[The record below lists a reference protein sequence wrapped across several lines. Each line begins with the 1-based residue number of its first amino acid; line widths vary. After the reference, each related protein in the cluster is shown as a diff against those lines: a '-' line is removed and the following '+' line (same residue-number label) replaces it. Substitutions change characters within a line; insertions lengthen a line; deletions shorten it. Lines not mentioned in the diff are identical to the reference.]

1 MWRNEAGAPW
11 LGPGRDAGSRL
22 VPTITLGLDSL
33 GTIALRRATS
43 HDGRVWMRRNWGG
56 CEAMSR
62 RLIWAL
68 ALGVAA
74 STLGAAVISTT
85 TAAVPAVTT
94 SSTTIATDA
103 GPRPLHMIRI
113 VPGRGVRLEAV
124 WLGGGPGRT
133 GTVGGYIRANTGR
146 GAVAGLN
153 GDFFLL
159 ARNVPSGNLLIHKG
173 RSFLGGTNR
182 GAAAFGADGSVE
194 IVPGNVKDADLLQAG
209 VREAIS
215 GKPVYVHDGRLG
227 ALTTLEP
234 YQRDHAY
241 HRTAVGRLRNGQTAL
256 VVIGG
261 AGTTA
266 PQFAQALIRLGFV
279 EALGMDI
286 DSSANINWRGASLN
300 RPDYQRL
307 IPTGIIAVRRGG

>member
-1 MWRNEAGAPW
+1 VLAA
-11 LGPGRDAGSRL
+11 A
-22 VPTITLGLDSL
+22 
-33 GTIALRRATS
+33 ATS
-43 HDGRVWMRRNWGG
+43 ATD
-56 CEAMSR
+56 
-62 RLIWAL
+62 
-68 ALGVAA
+68 AA
-74 STLGAAVISTT
+74 A
-85 TAAVPAVTT
+85 PAVST
-94 SSTTIATDA
+94 SSSTIATGA
-103 GPRPLHMIRI
+103 GPRPLHIVRI
-113 VPGRGVRLEAV
+113 VPGRGVRLQAV

-133 GTVGGYIRANTGR
+133 GTVGAYIRANAAR

-159 ARNVPSGNLLIHKG
+159 GRNVPSGNLLIHGG

-182 GAAAFGADGSVE
+182 GAAAFADDGSVE
-194 IVPGNVKDADLLQAG
+194 IFPGHVKDGDLIAKG

-215 GKPVYVHDGRLG
+215 GKPVYVHAGRVG
-227 ALTTLEP
+227 DLTTLEP
-234 YQRDHAY
+234 YQRDHAF

-266 PQFAQALIRLGFV
+266 QQFAQALIRLGFV
-279 EALGMDI
+279 DALGMDI

-307 IPTGIIAVRRGG
+307 IPTGIIAFSRGG

>member
-1 MWRNEAGAPW
+1 M
-11 LGPGRDAGSRL
+11 
-22 VPTITLGLDSL
+22 TI
-33 GTIALRRATS
+33 
-43 HDGRVWMRRNWGG
+43 
-56 CEAMSR
+56 R
-62 RLIWAL
+62 RLWAL
-68 ALGVAA
+68 ALAVATPA
-74 STLGAAVISTT
+74 LGATMTSSTE
-85 TAAVPAVTT
+85 AAVPAVTT
-94 SSTTIATDA
+94 SSGTVATGA

-113 VPGRGVRLEAV
+113 VPNRGVRLQAV

-133 GTVGGYIRANTGR
+133 GTVGGYIRANAAR

-182 GAAAFGADGSVE
+182 GAAAFGDDGSVE
-194 IVPGNVKDADLLQAG
+194 IVAGRVKDEDLIQSG

-227 ALTTLEP
+227 DLNTLEP
-234 YQRDHAY
+234 YQRDAAY

-266 PQFAQALIRLGFV
+266 SQFAQALLRLGFV

-307 IPTGIIAVRRGG
+307 IPTGIIAFSRGG

>member
-1 MWRNEAGAPW
+1 MTRRRIWVLALAVAAPALCAAGA
-11 LGPGRDAGSRL
+11 S
-22 VPTITLGLDSL
+22 
-33 GTIALRRATS
+33 
-43 HDGRVWMRRNWGG
+43 
-56 CEAMSR
+56 
-62 RLIWAL
+62 
-68 ALGVAA
+68 
-74 STLGAAVISTT
+74 STA
-85 TAAVPAVTT
+85 AAVPAVTM
-94 SSTTIATDA
+94 STRSIATGA
-103 GPRPLHMIRI
+103 GSRPVHMVRI
-113 VPGRGVRLEAV
+113 VPNRGVRLEAV

-133 GTVGGYIRANTGR
+133 GTVGGYIRANAAR

-182 GAAAFGADGSVE
+182 GAAAFGADGSVD
-194 IVPGNVKDADLLQAG
+194 IVPGNVKDADLVQDG

-227 ALTTLEP
+227 DLTTLEP
-234 YQRDHAY
+234 YQRDAAY

-261 AGTTA
+261 SGTTA
-266 PQFAQALIRLGFV
+266 SQFAQALLRLGFV

-286 DSSANINWRGASLN
+286 DSSANVNWRGASLN
-300 RPDYQRL
+300 RPDYQRQ
-307 IPTGIIAVRRGG
+307 IPTGIIAFRRGG

>member
-1 MWRNEAGAPW
+1 MAK
-11 LGPGRDAGSRL
+11 
-22 VPTITLGLDSL
+22 
-33 GTIALRRATS
+33 
-43 HDGRVWMRRNWGG
+43 
-56 CEAMSR
+56 

-68 ALGVAA
+68 ALAGTIP
-74 STLGAAVISTT
+74 TLGAAAMSTT
-85 TAAVPAVTT
+85 AAAVPAVTT
-94 SSTTIATDA
+94 STRTIATGA
-103 GPRPLHMIRI
+103 GPRPAYMVRI
-113 VPGRGVRLEAV
+113 VPGRGVRLQAV

-133 GTVGGYIRANTGR
+133 GTVGGYIRANAGR

-182 GAAAFGADGSVE
+182 GAASFGADGSVD
-194 IVPGNVKDADLLQAG
+194 IVPGNVKDAALLQEG

-215 GKPVYVHDGRLG
+215 GKPVYVHDGRVG
-227 ALTTLEP
+227 DLTTLEP
-234 YQRDHAY
+234 YQRDPAY

-261 AGTTA
+261 AGTSA
-266 PQFAQALIRLGFV
+266 RQFAQALIRLGFV

-300 RPDYQRL
+300 QPAYQRQ
-307 IPTGIIAVRRGG
+307 IPTAIIAFRRGG

>member
-1 MWRNEAGAPW
+1 MA
-11 LGPGRDAGSRL
+11 
-22 VPTITLGLDSL
+22 
-33 GTIALRRATS
+33 
-43 HDGRVWMRRNWGG
+43 
-56 CEAMSR
+56 R

-68 ALGVAA
+68 ALAVAIA
-74 STLGAAVISTT
+74 ALGAAVTSTT
-85 TAAVPAVTT
+85 AAAVPAVT
-94 SSTTIATDA
+94 SSTRTIATGA
-103 GPRPLHMIRI
+103 GPRPVHIVRI

-133 GTVGGYIRANTGR
+133 GTVGGYIRANAGR

-159 ARNVPSGNLLIHKG
+159 GRNVPSGNLLIHKG

-182 GAAAFGADGSVE
+182 GAAAFGADGSVD
-194 IVPGNVKDADLLQAG
+194 IVAGAVKDADLIQEG

-215 GKPVYVHDGRLG
+215 GKPVYVHDGRVG
-227 ALTTLEP
+227 DLTTLEP

-261 AGTTA
+261 AGTSAQPVRAGADRARLRRGAGHGHRLQRERQLARSVPQPAGLPAADPDRNHCDPPRRLSVA
-266 PQFAQALIRLGFV
+266 PARSGGTPVARSPPQIACAGKGRPADRGSRARCHWRRTRRVAPRLGRF
-279 EALGMDI
+279 DP
-286 DSSANINWRGASLN
+286 GAA
-300 RPDYQRL
+300 P
-307 IPTGIIAVRRGG
+307 

>member
-1 MWRNEAGAPW
+1 MAFQDTAHLLVEPRNEVGEADVR
-11 LGPGRDAGSRL
+11 GP
-22 VPTITLGLDSL
+22 VPTIKVGIDSL
-33 GTIALRRATS
+33 GMIVAAPRRAKAGPGGGGEGCSGQAGEVGIGNRRCDSGTRRGHDV
-43 HDGRVWMRRNWGG
+43 HDGSGGSRGHHEHEDDCHRRRPPTGSHRPHR
-56 CEAMSR
+56 SR
-62 RLIWAL
+62 S
-68 ALGVAA
+68 G
-74 STLGAAVISTT
+74 GAARGRL
-85 TAAVPAVTT
+85 
-94 SSTTIATDA
+94 A
-103 GPRPLHMIRI
+103 GRRSGTH
-113 VPGRGVRLEAV
+113 
-124 WLGGGPGRT
+124 
-133 GTVGGYIRANTGR
+133 GTVGGYIRANAGR

-194 IVPGNVKDADLLQAG
+194 IVPGNVKDADLVQRG

-227 ALTTLEP
+227 DLTTLEP
-234 YQRDHAY
+234 YQRDAAY

-266 PQFAQALIRLGFV
+266 SQFAQALLGLGFV

-286 DSSANINWRGASLN
+286 DSSANVNWRGASLN
-300 RPDYQRL
+300 RPDYQRQ
-307 IPTGIIAVRRGG
+307 IPTGIIAFRRVG

>member
-1 MWRNEAGAPW
+1 MA
-11 LGPGRDAGSRL
+11 RL
-22 VPTITLGLDSL
+22 
-33 GTIALRRATS
+33 
-43 HDGRVWMRRNWGG
+43 
-56 CEAMSR
+56 
-62 RLIWAL
+62 LIWASTVVVAAS
-68 ALGVAA
+68 ALGVTVAPA
-74 STLGAAVISTT
+74 TE
-85 TAAVPAVTT
+85 AAVPAATT
-94 SSTTIATDA
+94 SSRTIATAA
-103 GPRPLHMIRI
+103 GPRPLHLVRI

-133 GTVGGYIRANTGR
+133 GTVGGYIRTNAAR

-182 GAAAFGADGSVE
+182 GAAAFGADGSVD
-194 IVPGNVKDADLLQAG
+194 IVPGHVKDADLIQEG

-215 GKPVYVHDGRLG
+215 GKPVYVHAGRVG
-227 ALTTLEP
+227 DLTTLEP

-261 AGTTA
+261 AGTSA
-266 PQFAQALIRLGFV
+266 RQFAQALIGLGFV

-286 DSSANINWRGASLN
+286 DSSANVNWRGTSLN
-300 RPDYQRL
+300 RPDYQRQV
-307 IPTGIIAVRRGG
+307 PTGIIAFRRTG

>member
-1 MWRNEAGAPW
+1 
-11 LGPGRDAGSRL
+11 
-22 VPTITLGLDSL
+22 V
-33 GTIALRRATS
+33 GTSQR
-43 HDGRVWMRRNWGG
+43 
-56 CEAMSR
+56 R
-62 RLIWAL
+62 RLIWAVAL
-68 ALGVAA
+68 ALATAA
-74 STLGAAVISTT
+74 VGAALTST
-85 TAAVPAVTT
+85 TAAAGPAVTT
-94 SSTTIATDA
+94 SSSTIATGA
-103 GPRPLHMIRI
+103 GPRPLHMVRI
-113 VPGRGVRLEAV
+113 VPGRGVRLQAV

-133 GTVGGYIRANTGR
+133 GTVGAYIRANAGR

-159 ARNVPSGNLLIHKG
+159 GRNVPSGNLLIHKG

-182 GAAAFGADGSVE
+182 GAAAFGVDGSVD
-194 IVPGNVKDADLLQAG
+194 IVPGNVKDTDLVEDG

-227 ALTTLEP
+227 DLTTLEP
-234 YQRDHAY
+234 YQRDLAY

-256 VVIGG
+256 VVVGG

-266 PQFAQALIRLGFV
+266 SQFAQALIQLGFV

-286 DSSANINWRGASLN
+286 DSSANVNWRGASLN

-307 IPTGIIAVRRGG
+307 IPTGIIAFRSGG

>member
-1 MWRNEAGAPW
+1 
-11 LGPGRDAGSRL
+11 
-22 VPTITLGLDSL
+22 
-33 GTIALRRATS
+33 
-43 HDGRVWMRRNWGG
+43 MR
-56 CEAMSR
+56 SR
-62 RLIWAL
+62 RLISGL
-68 ALGVAA
+68 AVVIATAA
-74 STLGAAVISTT
+74 LGAAVASS
-85 TAAVPAVTT
+85 TAAAAPAVSMTT
-94 SSTTIATDA
+94 RTIATSA
-103 GPRPLHMIRI
+103 GLRPVHMIRI

-133 GTVGGYIRANTGR
+133 GTVGGYIRANAAR

-182 GAAAFGADGSVE
+182 GAAAFGADGSVD
-194 IVPGNVKDADLLQAG
+194 IVPGHVKDADLMQDG

-227 ALTTLEP
+227 DLTTLEP
-234 YQRDHAY
+234 YQRDAAY

-261 AGTTA
+261 TGTTA
-266 PQFAQALIRLGFV
+266 SQFAQALLRLGFV

-286 DSSANINWRGASLN
+286 DSSANVNWRGASLN
-300 RPDYQRL
+300 RPDYQRQ
-307 IPTGIIAVRRGG
+307 IPTGIIAFRRSG

>member
-1 MWRNEAGAPW
+1 MTRRQFCTLALAVATPALVAAVTPSTAAPI
-11 LGPGRDAGSRL
+11 PAVTMSTRTIATAAGSRP
-22 VPTITLGLDSL
+22 V
-33 GTIALRRATS
+33 
-43 HDGRVWMRRNWGG
+43 
-56 CEAMSR
+56 
-62 RLIWAL
+62 
-68 ALGVAA
+68 
-74 STLGAAVISTT
+74 
-85 TAAVPAVTT
+85 
-94 SSTTIATDA
+94 
-103 GPRPLHMIRI
+103 HMIRI

-133 GTVGGYIRANTGR
+133 GTVGGYIRANAGR

-182 GAAAFGADGSVE
+182 GAAAFGADGSVDV
-194 IVPGNVKDADLLQAG
+194 VPGNVKDADLVQDG

-215 GKPVYVHDGRLG
+215 GKPVYVHDGRVG
-227 ALTTLEP
+227 DLTTLEP
-234 YQRDHAY
+234 YQREAAY
-241 HRTAVGRLRNGQTAL
+241 HRTAVGRLRNGQSAL

-266 PQFAQALIRLGFV
+266 SQFAQALLRLGFV

-286 DSSANINWRGASLN
+286 DSSANVNWRGASLN
-300 RPDYQRL
+300 RPDYQRQ
-307 IPTGIIAVRRGG
+307 IPTGIIVFRRDG

>member
-1 MWRNEAGAPW
+1 MA
-11 LGPGRDAGSRL
+11 RL
-22 VPTITLGLDSL
+22 
-33 GTIALRRATS
+33 
-43 HDGRVWMRRNWGG
+43 
-56 CEAMSR
+56 
-62 RLIWAL
+62 LIWASTVVVATS
-68 ALGVAA
+68 ALGVAVIP
-74 STLGAAVISTT
+74 STE
-85 TAAVPAVTT
+85 AAVPAATT
-94 SSTTIATDA
+94 SSRTIATAA
-103 GPRPLHMIRI
+103 GPRPLHLVRI

-133 GTVGGYIRANTGR
+133 GTVGGYIRSNTGR

-182 GAAAFGADGSVE
+182 GAAAFGADGSVD
-194 IVPGNVKDADLLQAG
+194 IVPGNVKDADLLQEG

-215 GKPVYVHDGRLG
+215 GKPVYVHDSQVGD
-227 ALTTLEP
+227 LTTLEP

-261 AGTTA
+261 AGTSA
-266 PQFAQALIRLGFV
+266 RQFAQALIGLGFV

-286 DSSANINWRGASLN
+286 DSSANVNWRGTSLN
-300 RPDYQRL
+300 RPDYQRQV
-307 IPTGIIAVRRGG
+307 PTGIIAFRRAG